1 RPPLPMGLQLTELDP
16 AFREDPH
23 AVLSRLRAEA
33 PVMRDTM
40 LAMFFLTRYDDIRG
54 VLTDRTLLKDGN
66 KAEEAAV
73 FARRL
78 QAPPP
83 GLESEGSPAV
93 ILFLDDPDHK
103 RVRTPLMKALYTR
116 VAKAKHQVEAIV
128 DDVLDKLDRKAEF

>member
-1 RPPLPMGLQLTELDP
+1 MSHEAKPPLPSGLQLTELNP

-23 AVLSRLRAEA
+23 ATLSSLREAE
-33 PVMRDTM
+33 PVRRDPVFV
-40 LAMFFLTRYDDIRG
+40 AFYLTRYDDIRG

-103 RVRTPLMKALYTR
+103 RVRTPLMK
-116 VAKAKHQVEAIV
+116 
-128 DDVLDKLDRKAEF
+128 